1 MDPGDLSDLG
11 FKPMSPALAGE
22 FFTTQP
28 QESPGGTVDPFLSS
42 DRYFAVLN
50 HIFLFDI
57 CLEVLSLSLCK
68 NNSEIQKGSIRQNIH
83 IRIRT

>member
-1 MDPGDLSDLG
+1 MDPGDLPDLG

-22 FFTTQP
+22 FFITQP
-28 QESPGGTVDPFLSS
+28 QESPDGIVELFLSS
-42 DRYFAVLN
+42 DGYFPVLN
-50 HIFLFDI
+50 HIFLFDL
-57 CLEVLSLSLCK
+57 CLKVLALSLCK